1 MNPKIL
7 THFKNLTKERNSR
20 GFSLGEFKEAKIPT
34 SQANSLG
41 VILDTKR
48 DTVYE
53 KNVALLKDILKK
65 NKEAKEQRKTEAKK
79 PKEAKEQAKPEK
91 TEKKKEAKKTAAK
104 KETKVEKKKE
114 VKTTKPKEAKEQA
127 KPTKKKAAPKKTKK
141 E

>member
-20 GFSLGEFKEAKIPT
+20 GFSLGEFKEANIPT

-79 PKEAKEQAKPEK
+79 PKEAKEQAKP
-91 TEKKKEAKKTAAK
+91 
-104 KETKVEKKKE
+104 
-114 VKTTKPKEAKEQA
+114 
-127 KPTKKKAAPKKTKK
+127 TKKKAAPKKTKK